1 MGIMRY
7 RLNKKTLL
15 SLALVLAA
23 FLIIRFLSVQEIRGQ
38 VVSIQDGDTITVL
51 QGGSTYR
58 VRLQGV
64 DCPEKGQ
71 AFGNVAKQFTSDLVF
86 GKTVKVK
93 YEERDQYKRYLGTVY
108 LGDVNLN
115 KSLVQAGLAWHYK
128 QYSKDPVLAAL
139 EVKARLDKKGLWS
152 DPKPI
157 PPWDYRRQPRE
168 KT

>member
-1 MGIMRY
+1 MGSMKY
-7 RLNKKTLL
+7 RLSKKQIL
-15 SLALVLAA
+15 SLVLILAA
-23 FLIIRFLSVQEIRGQ
+23 LLAIRFLSVREINGR

-51 QGGSTYR
+51 QGTTSYK

-71 AFGNVAKQFTSDLVF
+71 AFGNVAKQFTSDLVYD
-86 GKTVKVK
+86 KTVKVK
-93 YEERDQYKRYLGTVY
+93 YEERDRYKRYLGTVY
-108 LGDVNLN
+108 VGDRNLN
-115 KSLVQAGLAWHYK
+115 KELVQAGLAWHYK

-139 EVKARLDKKGLWS
+139 EVRARLDKKGLWS

-157 PPWDYRRQPRE
+157 APWEFRRQPRE